1 MIRPADSIHL
11 ALRAITAHRLRSFLT
26 LLGIAVGIAAVIL
39 LTSIGE
45 GIHRFVLT
53 EFTQFGTNLISIA
66 PGKVKTSGPAPTGI
80 PTSVRPLTL
89 DDARALKRLP
99 NVTGVSAIVW
109 GNTEVKGNGRVRRS
123 TVYGAT
129 PEMLRVYSMSMANGQ
144 FLPPEDSE
152 SARSFVVLGAK
163 VKSELFGVEN
173 PLGARITVGNQQFR
187 VIGVLEAKGQFL
199 GVDLDDSAYVPAAR
213 ALELYNRDGLMTIDL
228 AYEEGVPA
236 VRVSQAVIATL
247 KARHGREDFTIT
259 TQEDMLRTLSNIL
272 DILTMAV
279 GALGSISLL
288 VGGVGIVT
296 IMTIAVSERTSEVG
310 LLVALGAP
318 RGTILGLFLG
328 EAVALS
334 ALGGLAGLALGI
346 GLAQLIALLVPALP
360 VKTPFSFVLIAEGVA
375 ILIGLVAGVLPARRA
390 ARLDPVDALRAE

>member
-89 DDARALKRLP
+89 ADARALRRLP
-99 NVTGVSAIVW
+99 QVTGVAAIVW
-109 GNTEVKGNGRVRRS
+109 GNSEVKGNGRTRRS
-123 TVYGAT
+123 TIYGTT
-129 PEMLRVYSMSMANGQ
+129 PEMLKVYSMSIASGQ
-144 FLPPEDSE
+144 FLPPEDAE

-163 VKSELFGVEN
+163 LKTELFGTEN
-173 PLGARITVGNQQFR
+173 PLGARIAVGSLQFR

-199 GVDLDDSAYVPAAR
+199 GVDLDDAAYIPTAR
-213 ALELYNRDGLMTIDL
+213 ALELYNRDGMMKIDL
-228 AYEEGVPA
+228 AYEEGIPA
-236 VRVSQAVIATL
+236 SRVSTLITNTL
-247 KARHGREDFTIT
+247 KARHGREDFTLT
-259 TQEDMLRTLSNIL
+259 TQEDMLRTLSSIL

-296 IMTIAVSERTSEVG
+296 IMTIAVTERTSEIG
-310 LLVALGAP
+310 LLVALGVP
-318 RGTILGLFLG
+318 RRTILGLFLG

-334 ALGGLAGLALGI
+334 ALGGLFGLALGF
-346 GLAQLIALLVPALP
+346 GLAQLIHLLVPALP
-360 VKTPFSFVLIAEGVA
+360 VHTPITFVIIAELIAIA
-375 ILIGLVAGVLPARRA
+375 IGLLAGVLPARRA
-390 ARLDPVDALRAE
+390 ARLDAVEALRTE